1 MKERFRDYCR
11 AKDKPVRM
19 FGIDVKHRWNTTY
32 LMLRQLKGYEEI
44 ISVFINSLHFRRKFL
59 KYFTTIPHLYCFALV
74 LDPRK
79 KLEVVEAAF
88 ISIGDAVGL
97 DYSEAYQHARDE
109 LFRVFR
115 MYQTKLSVVRWVP
128 EETPQ
133 KK

>member
-1 MKERFRDYCR
+1 
-11 AKDKPVRM
+11 
-19 FGIDVKHRWNTTY
+19 
-32 LMLRQLKGYEEI
+32 
-44 ISVFINSLHFRRKFL
+44 
-59 KYFTTIPHLYCFALV
+59 LV